1 MSYSE
6 LKAAVKPAK
15 KLIVML
21 HGVGSYGDDLIAL
34 APIMSQTLSDCHFFS
49 PNGLEAYD
57 MAAFG
62 YQWFSVRDRSWH
74 VMMPQIIKNAILLQ
88 NIIAQ
93 KQQEL
98 GLTNAHTVL
107 LGFSQGTMM
116 ASYLTLSA
124 STAYNAMIGFSGI
137 LVYPQ
142 VLQNTNTPICL
153 IHGEEDRAVPHQ
165 ESEKFQQYAHLH
177 NINCQLKLVPN
188 LSHSIDMSGIEFA
201 INFLKKLEEE
211 NE

>member
-1 MSYSE
+1 MNYSE
-6 LKAAVKPAK
+6 LKAAATPAK

-34 APIMSQTLSDCHFFS
+34 APIMSRKLLDCHFFS
-49 PNGLEAYD
+49 PDGLESYD

-62 YQWFSVRDRSWH
+62 YQWFSLRDRSWP
-74 VMMPQIIKNAILLQ
+74 VLMPQIAKNTILLQ
-88 NIIAQ
+88 NIITK

-98 GLTNAHTVL
+98 DLTNAQTIL

-124 STAYNAMIGFSGI
+124 TEAYHAMIGFSGRLAHPEI
-137 LVYPQ
+137 IK
-142 VLQNTNTPICL
+142 NTNTPICL
-153 IHGEEDRAVPHQ
+153 IHGKEDQVIPYQ
-165 ESEKFQQYAHLH
+165 ESEKFQQYALLH
-177 NINCQLKLVPN
+177 NINCQLKLIPN
-188 LSHSIDMSGIEFA
+188 LAHSIDMSGIEFA
-201 INFLKKLEEE
+201 INFLEKLEDR